1 MVITLIIRGV
11 CDIIGRDLGFPDFK
25 MVCFPLGGDWRG
37 AVRGVGDSKLGPI
50 TL

>member
-1 MVITLIIRGV
+1 MVITLIICGV

-50 TL
+50 TM